1 MSALRWMIVMVLLNL
16 PVAQAL
22 AGGDGVRAT
31 PAIPEQCLKTVRD
44 YVKRTRGWD
53 ATVYAID
60 AEDVGGSGRGFS
72 VRLLAEM
79 SAQRLAGGAESFHV
93 DTDPA
98 CSRVTG
104 ELGYQ

>member
-1 MSALRWMIVMVLLNL
+1 MSALRWMIGMVLLNL

-22 AGGDGVRAT
+22 AEGGRVRAK

-53 ATVYAID
+53 ATAYAVH
-60 AEDVGGSGRGFS
+60 AEDVGKPGRRFS

-79 SAQRLAGGAESFHV
+79 STSTSV
-93 DTDPA
+93 
-98 CSRVTG
+98 
-104 ELGYQ
+104 